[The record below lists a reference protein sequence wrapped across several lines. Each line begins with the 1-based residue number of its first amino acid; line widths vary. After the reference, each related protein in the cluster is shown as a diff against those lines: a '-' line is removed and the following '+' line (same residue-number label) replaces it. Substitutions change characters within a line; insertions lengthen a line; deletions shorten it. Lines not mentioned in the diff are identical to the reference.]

1 MPVTARQLE
10 TLIRVST
17 AIAKSHLAKVVELA
31 DAKKAYE
38 LLYFACFKVLFLLQT
53 IIRFVIHQ
61 LQVFRK
67 NQKSDLN
74 LKSKNGTS
82 ESTTRIRMMF
92 RMKKWKRLLSHFE
105 F

>member
-38 LLYFACFKVLFLLQT
+38 LLYFACFKVLFLLQK
-53 IIRFVIHQ
+53 IIRF
-61 LQVFRK
+61 QVFRK

>member
-38 LLYFACFKVLFLLQT
+38 LLYFACFKVLFLLQK
-53 IIRFVIHQ
+53 IIRFVIQ

-82 ESTTRIRMMF
+82 ESTTRIQMMF

>member
-38 LLYFACFKVLFLLQT
+38 LLYFACFKVLFLLQK
-53 IIRFVIHQ
+53 I
-61 LQVFRK
+61 
-67 NQKSDLN
+67 
-74 LKSKNGTS
+74 
-82 ESTTRIRMMF
+82 
-92 RMKKWKRLLSHFE
+92 
-105 F
+105 